1 MRIISVHVSG
11 QFLTLFSRQCLFS
24 VPLNVFDS
32 SRKKI
37 GIHVP
42 LSRFPGVLDFCLSIR
57 PKRICFDISSGCNSC
72 DVGVLMQSACAFS
85 LQVYILPAC
94 YFSIQYQV
102 THLMSGRYVNLFDG
116 FDLI

>member
-1 MRIISVHVSG
+1 MYWILVE
-11 QFLTLFSRQCLFS
+11 
-24 VPLNVFDS
+24 
-32 SRKKI
+32 KKI
-37 GIHVP
+37 GIP

-72 DVGVLMQSACAFS
+72 DVGMLMQSACAFS

-102 THLMSGRYVNLFDG
+102 THLISGKYVNLFDG